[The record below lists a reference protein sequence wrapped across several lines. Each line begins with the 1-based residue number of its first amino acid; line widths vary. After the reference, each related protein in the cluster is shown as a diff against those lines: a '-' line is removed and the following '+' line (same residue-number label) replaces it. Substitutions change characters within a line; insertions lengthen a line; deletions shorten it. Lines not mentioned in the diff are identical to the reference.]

1 MIGSLQDRV
10 MTHHSPHLSE
20 VNVTN
25 VNRTKSILL
34 CKEKLFLYIHEG
46 LELHGSLWK
55 LTIANASGGGE

>member
-1 MIGSLQDRV
+1 